1 MKIARL
7 QGCKVLM
14 KQTYEKNVLI
24 PYKLFIELIK
34 FFLSG
39 IDIDED
45 YVKEEL
51 EKKMNKMVLRE
62 LYTNSKVA
70 KTDEEREASR
80 QKYLDQKGIP
90 ENFRY

>member
-1 MKIARL
+1 
-7 QGCKVLM
+7 
-14 KQTYEKNVLI
+14 
-24 PYKLFIELIK
+24 
-34 FFLSG
+34 
-39 IDIDED
+39 
-45 YVKEEL
+45 
-51 EKKMNKMVLRE
+51 MVLRE